1 MHIIQN
7 LLKKVSHFNNIQVSL
22 DNEKAREK
30 MNKSHLEKKIKS
42 LQSLPKRGQKDMSF
56 INDYSDEKI
65 HNICEACFNIVH
77 KKLPLNSQ
85 KKSQL
90 KRRLLPIHEEVRRLA
105 NPKLKLA
112 TKRRILK
119 KTQVGSGIF
128 TALASF
134 VVPTLLSLLTSK

>member
-1 MHIIQN
+1 
-7 LLKKVSHFNNIQVSL
+7 
-22 DNEKAREK
+22 

-77 KKLPLNSQ
+77 KKLPLNSR

-90 KRRLLPIHEEVRRLA
+90 KQRLLPIHEEVRRLA